1 MLICYVVLSV
11 FAAFGF
17 CCALRLFAEWMW
29 SPEQLAIA
37 IEILDEE
44 DAEMLDMLLHEAF
57 SAFSRHRG
65 MRVTVL
71 LSASLMDG
79 RVGIGEEL
87 LPDYRELLDHYGADC
102 YLID

>member
-1 MLICYVVLSV
+1 MLIYYIILSI

-17 CCALRLFAEWMW
+17 CCALRLLAEWVW

-37 IEILDEE
+37 VEILDEE

-79 RVGIGEEL
+79 RVGVGEEL
-87 LPDYRELLDHYGADC
+87 LPDYREILDHYGVDC